1 VDLAVNCVVKRQAR
15 AIIDTLPDT
24 ATWFELVYALELCA
38 EIEAGIADA
47 DAGRVTDVDEL
58 RREYGLTR

>member
-1 VDLAVNCVVKRQAR
+1 MNVAVKQQAH

-24 ATWFELVYALELCA
+24 ATWSDLLYAIELRADVD
-38 EIEAGIADA
+38 AGIADA

>member
-1 VDLAVNCVVKRQAR
+1 MNVAVKQQAH

-24 ATWFELVYALELCA
+24 ATWSDLLYAIELRADVD
-38 EIEAGIADA
+38 AGIADA
-47 DAGRVTDVDEL
+47 DAGRVTDIEEL